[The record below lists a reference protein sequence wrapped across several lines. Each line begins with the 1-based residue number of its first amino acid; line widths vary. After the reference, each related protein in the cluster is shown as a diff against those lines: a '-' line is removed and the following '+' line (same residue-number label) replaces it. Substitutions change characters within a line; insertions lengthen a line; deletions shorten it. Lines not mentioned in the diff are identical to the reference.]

1 MSDGSGE
8 LTFEAVTE
16 ESPLK
21 VEDLLGKDADDE
33 DGLLRFS
40 RPLRNAFTT
49 RICNAK
55 EESSKVMK
63 SKANNRSSTGG
74 EKKLKKMK
82 YLVKVESLIK

>member
-16 ESPLK
+16 DNPLK
-21 VEDLLGKDADDE
+21 VDDLLAKDVDDE

-55 EESSKVMK
+55 EKSSKVTK
-63 SKANNRSSTGG
+63 SKSNDVIVDQ
-74 EKKLKKMK
+74 ELVKKLST
-82 YLVKVESLIK
+82 L

>member
-16 ESPLK
+16 EKPLK
-21 VEDLLGKDADDE
+21 VEDLLTKDVDDE

-55 EESSKVMK
+55 EKSSKVPK
-63 SKANNRSSTGG
+63 SKSNNVIIDQ
-74 EKKLKKMK
+74 ELVKKLST
-82 YLVKVESLIK
+82 L

>member
-16 ESPLK
+16 DNPLS
-21 VEDLLGKDADDE
+21 VEDLLANDVDEE

-55 EESSKVMK
+55 EKLSKVTK
-63 SKANNRSSTGG
+63 
-74 EKKLKKMK
+74 
-82 YLVKVESLIK
+82 